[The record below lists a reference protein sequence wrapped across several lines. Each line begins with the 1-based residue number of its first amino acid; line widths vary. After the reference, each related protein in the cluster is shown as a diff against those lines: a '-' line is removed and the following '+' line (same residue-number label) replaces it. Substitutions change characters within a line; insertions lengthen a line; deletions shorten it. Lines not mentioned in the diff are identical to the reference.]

1 MPRMTGGCRVDG
13 QTKFIPRNVFA
24 KFRTIFAK
32 KHELLT
38 LHIFDMSVL
47 FSACSMLIILY
58 IRVYVN
64 ICVQV
69 FLSGNNFSG
78 PFNCHKG
85 TMWDVIC
92 PHTSSW
98 GGGGR
103 PAIVLYP

>member
-47 FSACSMLIILY
+47 FSACSMLIIFY
-58 IRVYVN
+58 VRVYVN

-69 FLSGNNFSG
+69 FFLVETIFLVHLIVIKVS
-78 PFNCHKG
+78 CG
-85 TMWDVIC
+85 T
-92 PHTSSW
+92 
-98 GGGGR
+98 
-103 PAIVLYP
+103 